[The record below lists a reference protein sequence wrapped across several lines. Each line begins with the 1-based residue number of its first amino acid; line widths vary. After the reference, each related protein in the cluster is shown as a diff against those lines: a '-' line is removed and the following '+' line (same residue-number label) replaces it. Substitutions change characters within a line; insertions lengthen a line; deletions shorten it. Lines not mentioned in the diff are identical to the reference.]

1 MKSQELD
8 NRTGDISWI
17 IILVVLMVITIYWK
31 RNKEFIKMI
40 NRPGFLIG
48 IILLIIFIC
57 IIFFNNNK
65 LYKKSI
71 YISFIAFII
80 AICAHLE
87 LIFAPFFIVLSFSMA
102 FPQLHTE

>member
-1 MKSQELD
+1 MRS
-8 NRTGDISWI
+8 NDISWI
-17 IILVVLMVITIYWK
+17 IILIILMGITIYWRRK
-31 RNKEFIKMI
+31 KEFIKMVS
-40 NRPGFLIG
+40 NPEFLIG
-48 IILLIIFIC
+48 IIIIIIFTC
-57 IIFFNNNK
+57 GLFFYNDE